1 MDWSNFI
8 IGGVKGSLAGGVAG
22 AQFTGGNPY
31 GIIAG
36 AIIGGV
42 AGHVE
47 AYYEGEEKD
56 KMVDNQKKTVDES
69 KRINE
74 LTARKQARAAHEAAM
89 NNQAASSDQLFTKAS
104 LQREADTNYASVRD
118 KGNPFVS
125 REKSGERPPA
135 QQFYGRP
142 EVAAA

>member
-1 MDWSNFI
+1 MGWQEI
-8 IGGVKGSLAGGVAG
+8 LIGGVKGSLAGGAAG
-22 AQFTGGNPY
+22 ASFSGGNPY
-31 GIIAG
+31 AIVAG
-36 AIIGGV
+36 AVIGGI

-56 KMVDNQKKTVDES
+56 QMVSNQKKTADES

-74 LTARKQARAAHEAAM
+74 VMARKQARAAHEAAM
-89 NNQAASSDQLFTKAS
+89 NNQAASSDQMFTKAS

-118 KGNPFVS
+118 KGNPFVA
-125 REKSGERPPA
+125 REKFESQKTA

-142 EVAAA
+142 EVAVA